1 MLVKCQVTDYCC
13 RGDSL
18 AKSNVIDFFTNSY
31 EIDMDS
37 KSRRT
42 ANVVLQQTE
51 QADDLSDLTCTPRR
65 VGRPRHER
73 VPYLPTHPKAKQ
85 KQCIF
90 QAQGHNNL
98 PNFIGRYFPRRDDP
112 YEHTFYCASML
123 MLLKPWR
130 NIETDLKLP
139 TQTWE
144 SAFEM
149 FLSTAPCK
157 TRHIVSGIQYFHECE
172 SSAHRDSVIQSVE

>member
-1 MLVKCQVTDYCC
+1 
-13 RGDSL
+13 
-18 AKSNVIDFFTNSY
+18 
-31 EIDMDS
+31 
-37 KSRRT
+37 
-42 ANVVLQQTE
+42 
-51 QADDLSDLTCTPRR
+51 
-65 VGRPRHER
+65 

-85 KQCIF
+85 KQRII

-98 PNFIGRYFPRRDDP
+98 PNFIGHYFPQRDDP
-112 YEHTFYCASML
+112 YKHTFYCASML

-149 FLSTAPCK
+149 FLSTAPRK

-172 SSAHRDSVIQSVE
+172 SSARRDSVIQSVE